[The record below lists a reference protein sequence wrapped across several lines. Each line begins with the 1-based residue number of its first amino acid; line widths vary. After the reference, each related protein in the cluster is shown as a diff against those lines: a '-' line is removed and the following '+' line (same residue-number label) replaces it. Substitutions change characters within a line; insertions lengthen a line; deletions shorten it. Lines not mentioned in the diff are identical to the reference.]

1 MDFSS
6 QALRRGEV
14 VIWSG
19 SLEKQRHD
27 ATVKPAPPVADESR
41 PRMCRQPHSRDE
53 CADVGEFKVS
63 DERVIRSLRRKWGI
77 GL

>member
-1 MDFSS
+1 MDF
-6 QALRRGEV
+6 QPLRRGEV

-27 ATVKPAPPVADESR
+27 AAVRPAPPIRDESK

-53 CADVGEFKVS
+53 SADVGEFHVNNQKA
-63 DERVIRSLRRKWGI
+63 IRALRQKWGI
-77 GL
+77 G